1 VYEQFYHFSED
12 PFRLTPD
19 PRYAFAH
26 PSYAKARAY
35 LEYGL
40 QRGEGFVAVTGP
52 PGSGKTTL
60 IEELLTRAPPG
71 VRVSQIVSSQLEAED
86 LLRMVSH
93 SLGLEGREQG
103 KALLLNQIRRHLEED
118 RINGRRTVL
127 IVDEAQGLD
136 GKTLEELRLLTN
148 LADQRGPLL
157 QIILLGQEQLRELLK
172 LPELEQL
179 RQRTIAAYHLKP
191 MSEADT
197 RAYIEHRLRCAD
209 WAGDPL
215 ISDMAVKIIHHAG
228 GGNPRRVNLLCS
240 RLLLHGYVNAKHY
253 LAVPDVRIVLEEM
266 SEEELASWDDSLED
280 LMQAEEA
287 REQEEASVATQQS
300 ATPAVGT
307 AAGWE
312 QPGKPAAG
320 PREPDAGEEPT
331 AERGGGTG
339 GWTEPLI
346 DDVRIDPAPETA
358 AGADS
363 DYTPPPP
370 PPPSSE
376 HAPWPGDAPSRS
388 NPEPG
393 PLPDLRPGERLV
405 ETPRPASG
413 GQTVAGPAKPKR
425 SRAWEWVV
433 GGALI
438 FLLMVLVAATHDP
451 TRRRIKGWLES
462 AMQATGAEAIVG
474 SPASSGN
481 EEVTNAPVAPARDS
495 GSR

>member
-1 VYEQFYHFSED
+1 MYEQFYQLSED

-35 LEYGL
+35 LEYGV

-93 SLGLEGREQG
+93 SLGLEGREAS

-118 RINGRRTVL
+118 RLSGRRAVL

-136 GKTLEELRLLTN
+136 GRTLEELRLLTN

-197 RAYIEHRLRCAD
+197 RAYIGHRLRCAD
-209 WAGDPL
+209 WSGDPV

-228 GGNPRRVNLLCS
+228 GGNPRRINLLCS
-240 RLLLHGYVNAKHY
+240 RLLLHGYVSSKHY
-253 LAVPDVRIVLEEM
+253 LAVPDMRIVLEEM
-266 SEEELASWDDSLED
+266 SEEELASWDQSLEE

-287 REQEEASVATQQS
+287 REEEQQR
-300 ATPAVGT
+300 T
-307 AAGWE
+307 AAAARPPE
-312 QPGKPAAG
+312 EPAE
-320 PREPDAGEEPT
+320 EPDGAEAPAEPQQDTAGGKEAGAAHRPPP
-331 AERGGGTG
+331 GGGSD
-339 GWTEPLI
+339 PLI
-346 DDVRIDPAPETA
+346 DDVRIEPGPGHASHDDQRSSAPPASERQ
-358 AGADS
+358 
-363 DYTPPPP
+363 PPPP
-370 PPPSSE
+370 PPDMP
-376 HAPWPGDAPSRS
+376 A
-388 NPEPG
+388 EPAGG
-393 PLPDLRPGERLV
+393 PLPDLHPGERLV
-405 ETPRPASG
+405 EAPPPRPAAPVK
-413 GQTVAGPAKPKR
+413 QERRRT
-425 SRAWEWVV
+425 RAWEWLV

-451 TRRRIKGWLES
+451 TRQRLRGWLES
-462 AMQATGAEAIVG
+462 ALQATGADTLVG
-474 SPASSGN
+474 TAPASS
-481 EEVTNAPVAPARDS
+481 ETREVTNPPVSPADS
-495 GSR
+495 PGSR